1 MLRLTPLYKY
11 DPVPTPPSGGAFVAR
26 CARSGRRLQ
35 SIGNIFWWGLGRLE
49 NHLELRCVYAALSS
63 YKSAGC
69 CYGLRRYTNMTP
81 PQPLPREG
89 PLSRARRAP
98 EGGCKLFIIFEH
110 VSALDFSDFDCA
122 EDTFA
127 RQNANKFAF
136 ALAYL
141 YLCTLYYSYE
151 IRTRTY
157 ALRQSRPCG
166 CAAHRPRGGAYAD
179 IHARGYGGRNEGD
192 IPPRPEK
199 RGAGAHNT
207 RQYLPPL
214 PASRHGDNRARRRR
228 APFLDVERPDAD
240 RQRRLSGLFAGRMP
254 QTQRGGL
261 PLPLAYRR
269 VASSVHARERHRHRA
284 HHRRRHHDGVR

>member
-1 MLRLTPLYKY
+1 M
-11 DPVPTPPSGGAFVAR
+11 
-26 CARSGRRLQ
+26 
-35 SIGNIFWWGLGRLE
+35 
-49 NHLELRCVYAALSS
+49 
-63 YKSAGC
+63 
-69 CYGLRRYTNMTP
+69 
-81 PQPLPREG
+81 
-89 PLSRARRAP
+89 SRARRAP

-136 ALAYL
+136 ALAYC

-166 CAAHRPRGGAYAD
+166 CAAHRPRGGAHAD
-179 IHARGYGGRNEGD
+179 IHARGHGGRNEGN

-214 PASRHGDNRARRRR
+214 SASRHGDNRACRRR
-228 APFLDVERPDAD
+228 APFLDVGRPDAD

-284 HHRRRHHDGVR
+284 HHRRRHHDGVRRVSSGRCAARLCGQVAGHDRAVARPLLRPLPTDAAQVRPLSGSVPDRAGVLVSRSQGSAPPATCCNTMPTDTP